1 MLNFIYAVE
10 MKVKRSRKLH
20 SAVYIAG
27 SYLINAVY
35 PAYLKIWMKFSK
47 KRLDY
52 KRGMIV
58 SLTSFPARIHTTKVC
73 VETIMKQ
80 TVRPEK
86 IILWLAKEQFP
97 DQKEV
102 EAGFK
107 EFILKGLEIRY
118 CDDLRSH
125 KKYYYTMQEYPNA
138 VVVTLD
144 DDVFYPSYTLE
155 YLLQEHQRNPE
166 CIIAN
171 EAKVIWRDPE
181 GNILPYNEWKS
192 AREEW
197 GEKTQAV
204 CQIGVGGVLY
214 PPHSLRKE
222 VFNKDD
228 IQNLAFHTDDLWLN
242 AMARLKG
249 TRIVCTKQFPTLFCI
264 GNSQK
269 KNLGAVNCGM
279 NRNDI
284 EMGLILKKYP
294 DAFKKGENHL

>member
-1 MLNFIYAVE
+1 MLNFIYAAE
-10 MKVKRSRKLH
+10 MKVSKSRKLH
-20 SAVYIAG
+20 SAVYIVG
-27 SYLINAVY
+27 SWLVNVVY
-35 PAYLKIWMKFSK
+35 PLYLKIWMKFRKELS
-47 KRLDY
+47 DY
-52 KRGMIV
+52 KAGVIV

-86 IILWLAKEQFP
+86 IILWLADEQFP

-102 EAGFK
+102 EAEFK
-107 EFILKGLEIRY
+107 DLISMGLEIRY

-125 KKYYYTMQEYPNA
+125 KKYYYTMLEYPNA
-138 VVVTLD
+138 AVVTLD

-155 YLLQEHQRNPE
+155 YLIQEYQRNPE

-171 EAKVIWRDPE
+171 EAKVIGRNPE
-181 GNILPYNEWKS
+181 GNILPYNEWKRV
-192 AREEW
+192 REGRGWKMEP
-197 GEKTQAV
+197 V

-214 PPHSLRKE
+214 PPHSLRDE
-222 VFNKDD
+222 VFNKED
-228 IQNLAFHTDDLWLN
+228 IRRLAFHTDDLWLN

-249 TRIVCTKQFPTLFCI
+249 TRIVCTEQFPTLFCI

-269 KNLGAVNCGM
+269 ENLGAVNCGT

-284 EMGLILKKYP
+284 EMGRILAKYP
-294 DAFKKGENHL
+294 DAF